1 MKFHTK
7 ALAAAGVTAAILFG
21 GGLPA
26 GADPTSLTATPNP
39 VRAGEN
45 LAVAAEGCGIGD
57 IDGVP
62 VYDEGARVLIDIATE
77 DGDEAVAV
85 ATTDPDEDGSW
96 STSIAIPA
104 DTSAGDDYV
113 VHARCV
119 LDYEGYSGYTGIPV
133 GAPAARASRA
143 APVNFDYEPVI
154 LEILPARST
163 TGGGGEGGGSTTG
176 SGTSGS
182 GSGSGGS
189 LPRTGTS
196 IAWLLAIGSGLV
208 ATGCAA
214 EVVNRRRGNAET

>member
-7 ALAAAGVTAAILFG
+7 ALAAAGVTAAMLIG
-21 GGLPA
+21 GGVPA

-39 VRAGEN
+39 VRAGED

-62 VYDEGARVLIDIATE
+62 IYDEGARVLIDVVA
-77 DGDEAVAV
+77 DDDDPVAV
-85 ATTDPDEDGSW
+85 ATTSPGEDGSW

-119 LDYEGYSGYTGIPV
+119 LDYEGYSGYEGGVPAA
-133 GAPAARASRA
+133 APAARASRA

-163 TGGGGEGGGSTTG
+163 TGGGTEGGGGTTG
-176 SGTSGS
+176 SGTSG
-182 GSGSGGS
+182 GGTDGP
-189 LPRTGTS
+189 LARTGTNL
-196 IAWLLAIGSGLV
+196 ALLLAIGSGLV
-208 ATGCAA
+208 AAGCAA
-214 EVVNRRRGNAET
+214 EVVSRRRRGAQG